1 MQKWFD
7 GTALQGANCSCS
19 RDWQTSEAA
28 MLGTGW
34 YVPGGMGPQARP
46 HHWLH
51 TCFSYSAPAGQ
62 LTIYLNGLQL
72 PLAPV
77 TMEQPGGRRAGRAR
91 LERLRLGRSPK
102 ETPWLIGRTADIHIY
117 SRAVGEEEAGRFAEC
132 RLGPGDLLDW
142 ATVNIS
148 LHSTRA
154 RLTEVAAG
162 QLCSARHH
170 VFPLPV
176 PAPRHGPHR
185 SEAIIAYCL
194 SQSCPSCGK
203 PAPQRC
209 SSPGAV
215 RQAGL
220 LLPPGAAQ
228 LGGALQRNHPGGARL
243 ARHADTL

>member
-1 MQKWFD
+1 
-7 GTALQGANCSCS
+7 
-19 RDWQTSEAA
+19 
-28 MLGTGW
+28 MLDTGW
-34 YVPGGMGPQARP
+34 YVPGGMGAQARP
-46 HHWLH
+46 HQWLH
-51 TCFSYSAPAGQ
+51 TCFSYSASAAE
-62 LTIYLNGLQL
+62 LSIYINGLRL

-117 SRAVGEEEAGRFAEC
+117 SRAVGEEEASRFAEC

-162 QLCSARHH
+162 QLCSPRHH

-176 PAPRHGPHR
+176 PAPRHSPYR
-185 SEAIIAYCL
+185 SDASIAFIACL
-194 SQSCPSCGK
+194 DPI
-203 PAPQRC
+203 
-209 SSPGAV
+209 
-215 RQAGL
+215 
-220 LLPPGAAQ
+220 PPV
-228 LGGALQRNHPGGARL
+228 
-243 ARHADTL
+243 